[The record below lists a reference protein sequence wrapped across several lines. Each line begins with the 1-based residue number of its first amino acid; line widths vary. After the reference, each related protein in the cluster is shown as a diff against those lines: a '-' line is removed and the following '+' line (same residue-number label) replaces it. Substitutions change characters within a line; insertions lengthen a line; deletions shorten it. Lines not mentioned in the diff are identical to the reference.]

1 MVNDNIRNFAIIAHI
16 DHGKSTLADR
26 IMEICGA
33 VEKGHPEQLLDS
45 LELEREHGITIK
57 LKAIR
62 LEYSPD
68 NILRENEVNRE
79 VTTKTTNNSKGK
91 FSTSSNNNQDYVLN
105 LIDTPGHV
113 DFSYE
118 VSRSLASVEGAVLV
132 VDATQGVQAQTLANF
147 NLSLEANLIIIPV
160 VNKIDSPAANIEETI
175 KELESLGFT
184 KKEILKVSAKTGEG
198 VDQLL
203 GEVVKRVPPPK
214 RSLSHPHPSVIPANA
229 GIGVNSSEDQIL
241 NRVFDRKSQVF
252 DSEVTQTRGA
262 ESVQDDKVR
271 ALIFDSSL
279 DPYKG
284 VIATLRLFG
293 GQIKVGEQILL
304 TATKTRADVLQ
315 IGYLTPS
322 PKLVE
327 SIADGEVGF
336 VVTNIK
342 DLSKVKVGDTVTN
355 PADPAKPLPGY
366 QEAKPVVFLSFYPTD
381 PHDLPKL
388 KTGLEKLKLNDAA
401 LAFSP
406 ESSISLG
413 QGFRLGFLGLLH
425 SQITQ
430 ERLEREYDLDIIVA
444 SPSVNFEQNGQI
456 INKPGDFDP
465 TVKATREPYAKVT
478 IFAPSRYYGTISQ
491 LIYEKRGEQKNIENL
506 GTSQKIEAE
515 IPLLEI
521 LIGFYDQLKTITSG
535 FASLDFEISLYRD
548 ANLAKLDILVNHEPI
563 EGLSQIVPRERVEE
577 IGRKLVEKLKET
589 IPRQQIAVPIQ
600 AAIGGKIIA
609 RETVASFRKD
619 VTQKL
624 YGGDVTRKMKLLEK
638 QKKGKKRM
646 RRFGSVDI
654 PQEAFLAVLKI

>member
-1 MVNDNIRNFAIIAHI
+1 MEIRNFAIVAHI

-33 VEKGHPEQLLDS
+33 VAKGHQEQLLDS

-62 LEYSPD
+62 LVYSLRSTVYGEGSKAVVSSQKAVDGSEY
-68 NILRENEVNRE
+68 I
-79 VTTKTTNNSKGK
+79 
-91 FSTSSNNNQDYVLN
+91 LN

-118 VSRSLASVEGAVLV
+118 VSRSLASVEGAVLL

-147 NLSLEANLIIIPV
+147 NLSLEAGLTIIPV
-160 VNKIDSPAANIEETI
+160 VNKIDSPAANVEETI
-175 KELESLGFT
+175 KELESLGF
-184 KKEILKVSAKTGEG
+184 KKEEILKISAKTGEG
-198 VDQLL
+198 VEGLTK
-203 GEVVKRVPPPK
+203 EIINRIPPPK
-214 RSLSHPHPSVIPANA
+214 RLTINDQLS
-229 GIGVNSSEDQIL
+229 
-241 NRVFDRKSQVF
+241 
-252 DSEVTQTRGA
+252 
-262 ESVQDDKVR
+262 

-284 VIATLRLFG
+284 VVATIRMFG
-293 GQIKVGEQILL
+293 GQIKVGDQIKFL
-304 TATKTRADVLQ
+304 ATGVHTEILQ

-322 PKLVE
+322 PKFVE
-327 SIADGEVGF
+327 ELENGEVGF
-336 VVTNIK
+336 VVTNLK
-342 DLSKVKVGDTVTN
+342 DLSKVKVGDTITSLQDSST
-355 PADPAKPLPGY
+355 ALPGY

-381 PHDLPKL
+381 PHQLSKL
-388 KTGLEKLKLNDAA
+388 KDGLDKLRLND
-401 LAFSP
+401 
-406 ESSISLG
+406 SSLTYSAEASLSLG

-425 SQITQ
+425 AQITQ

-444 SPSVNFEQNGQI
+444 SPSVNFEIDGKI
-456 INKPGDFDP
+456 INKPSEFDP
-465 TVKATREPYAKVT
+465 TAKSVREPYAKVT
-478 IFAPSRYYGTISQ
+478 IFAPSKYYGVISQ
-491 LIYEKRGEQKNIENL
+491 LIYDRRGEQTDSEIL
-506 GTSQKIEAE
+506 GHSQKITAK

-521 LIGFYDQLKTITSG
+521 LIGFYDQLKTQTSG
-535 FASLDFEISLYRD
+535 FASFDFEIDEYRA
-548 ANLAKLDILVNHEPI
+548 ANLAKLDVLVNHEPV
-563 EGLSQIVPRERVEE
+563 EGLAQIVPKEKAEE
-577 IGRKLVEKLKET
+577 IGRRLAEKLKEA

-609 RETVASFRKD
+609 RETVASYRKD

-646 RRFGSVDI
+646 RRFGNVDI